1 MAIQVNGTTVIDNSR
16 NLTNVGGLKTV
27 GGSTLIGSGNITTG
41 SSTAVNGVGT
51 YINGFDHTMSTNYNA
66 TTGFLAYKSGRTTAG
81 SNIQAMSRIVGE
93 KRTTK
98 FNAIATATG
107 GNRTT
112 TTPFGISSTLADYGG
127 TMMTDNQTFSGTW
140 RFMGPAANGSGG
152 STAQTYGWAASI
164 GCLMVRIS

>member
-1 MAIQVNGTTVIDNSR
+1 MAIQINGTTVIDNSR

-51 YINGFDHTMSTNYNA
+51 YISGFDPSMSTDFNS

-81 SNIQAMSRIVGE
+81 SNIQAIGRIVGA
-93 KRTTK
+93 KSSTK
-98 FNAIATATG
+98 YAAIATATG
-107 GNRTT
+107 GNRTNST
-112 TTPFGISSTLADYGG
+112 LTISSTLYDYGG
-127 TMMTDNQTFSGTW
+127 TVMTDNQTFSGTW
-140 RFMGPAANGSGG
+140 RFMGPAANASGG
-152 STAQTYGWAASI
+152 STAQQYGWAAAI